1 MTRENAH
8 TRILSLNLFGIEN
21 VNNLGQLPPVG
32 ATVYIMPIK
41 IEDGSGAPIRLIG
54 MWDDES
60 ESGTS
65 PIMASFFLTFFMLFA
80 SSYAF

>member
-1 MTRENAH
+1 MTKPNAH

-32 ATVYIMPIK
+32 AKVYIMPIK
-41 IEDGSGAPIRLIG
+41 IEEGSGAPIRLVG

-65 PIMASFFLTFFMLFA
+65 QLRMTFFLTFVMMFA
-80 SSYAF
+80 SSFVL